1 MLVSISDEGMG
12 IPKENVDRI
21 FDRFYRVDRAR
32 SRAMG
37 GTGLGLAI
45 SKEMINAHGGKI
57 WAESQY
63 GKGTSIYFTLPYEID
78 DGGEWD

>member
-1 MLVSISDEGMG
+1 
-12 IPKENVDRI
+12 ENVERI

-57 WAESQY
+57 WAQSRY
-63 GKGTSIYFTLPYEID
+63 GKGTSIHFTLPYEID